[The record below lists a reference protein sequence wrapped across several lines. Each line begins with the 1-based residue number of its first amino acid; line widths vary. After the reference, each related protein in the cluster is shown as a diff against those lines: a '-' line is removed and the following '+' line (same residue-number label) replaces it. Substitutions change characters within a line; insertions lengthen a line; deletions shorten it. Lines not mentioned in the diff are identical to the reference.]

1 VIPQPFVRFSQDQEM
16 SVRVPNLFLALVV
29 IGSVSLSHSAEPLT
43 LAAAVDRTLRSNPD
57 LAALPARQRE
67 QNARIELAGLRPPLA
82 FDAQIENM
90 LGSGGYRDLDGA
102 ETSLSLSQV
111 IELGDQ
117 RRKRLAAARGTMD
130 ALELAQTV
138 AQLDAVAETT
148 RRYIELASE
157 EQQQILAMEWLAASQ
172 RKTNDVE
179 RRVKA
184 ARDPEVELV
193 RARIDL
199 SRAELGVRVA
209 ADRVRI
215 AQRKLAA
222 MWGAMEP
229 DFERI
234 EANLFDLP
242 NIESLQQR
250 TEKIASSADF
260 LLFATEI
267 RQREAE
273 VELAKAEARASITVS
288 AGIRR
293 LEATGDQAFI
303 AGFSMPLSSAR
314 YARPRIAEAQARRDG
329 LELERTAALIKARAS
344 LFEVAARLKHAVEEA
359 QTLRDDLI
367 PRMETAVK
375 ATEYAWQ
382 RGRYGYIELSEAQR
396 EQLGLR
402 LALITAAT
410 NAHLYRIEIERLTG
424 DSP

>member
-1 VIPQPFVRFSQDQEM
+1 M

-130 ALELAQTV
+130 ALNLAQTV

-396 EQLGLR
+396 ERLGLR

>member
-157 EQQQILAMEWLAASQ
+157 EQQRILAMEWLAASQ

-199 SRAELGVRVA
+199 SRAELGARVA

-396 EQLGLR
+396 EQLALR

>member
-1 VIPQPFVRFSQDQEM
+1 M
-16 SVRVPNLFLALVV
+16 RVPNLFLALVV

>member
-1 VIPQPFVRFSQDQEM
+1 M

-329 LELERTAALIKARAS
+329 LELERAAALIKARAS

-396 EQLGLR
+396 EQLALR

>member
-1 VIPQPFVRFSQDQEM
+1 M

-396 EQLGLR
+396 EQLALR

>member
-1 VIPQPFVRFSQDQEM
+1 M

-82 FDAQIENM
+82 FDAQIENL

>member
-1 VIPQPFVRFSQDQEM
+1 M
-16 SVRVPNLFLALVV
+16 RVPNLFLVLVV

-130 ALELAQTV
+130 ALELAKTV

-157 EQQQILAMEWLAASQ
+157 EQQRILAMEWLAASQ

-199 SRAELGVRVA
+199 SRAELGARVA
-209 ADRVRI
+209 ADRVQI

-273 VELAKAEARASITVS
+273 VELAKAEARASITVT

-303 AGFSMPLSSAR
+303 AGFSVPLSSAR

-396 EQLGLR
+396 EQLALR

>member
-1 VIPQPFVRFSQDQEM
+1 M

-199 SRAELGVRVA
+199 SRAELGARVA
-209 ADRVRI
+209 ADRVQI

>member
-1 VIPQPFVRFSQDQEM
+1 M

-396 EQLGLR
+396 ERLGLR

>member
-1 VIPQPFVRFSQDQEM
+1 M

-130 ALELAQTV
+130 ALELAKTV

-157 EQQQILAMEWLAASQ
+157 EQQRILAMEWLAASQ

-273 VELAKAEARASITVS
+273 VELAKAEARASITVT

-293 LEATGDQAFI
+293 LEATGDQAFF
-303 AGFSMPLSSAR
+303 AGFSVPLSSAR

-396 EQLGLR
+396 EQLALR

>member
-1 VIPQPFVRFSQDQEM
+1 M

-157 EQQQILAMEWLAASQ
+157 EQQRILAMEWLAASQ

-199 SRAELGVRVA
+199 SRAELGARVA

-329 LELERTAALIKARAS
+329 LELERAAALIKARAS

>member
-1 VIPQPFVRFSQDQEM
+1 M
-16 SVRVPNLFLALVV
+16 RVSRGFTVLLFF
-29 IGSVSLSHSAEPLT
+29 SVSVVSHSVVGRSAEPLT
-43 LAAAVDRTLRSNPD
+43 LATAVDKTLRSNPD
-57 LAALPARQRE
+57 LAVLPARKQE
-67 QNARIELAGLRPPLA
+67 QSARVAQAGLRQPWALE
-82 FDAQIENM
+82 AQIENA
-90 LGSGGYRDLDGA
+90 LGSGPYRDLDGA

-117 RRKRLAAARGTMD
+117 RRQRLAAARGGMD

-138 AQLDAVAETT
+138 AQLDVVAETT

-157 EQQQILAMEWLAASQ
+157 EQHRILATQWLAACQ
-172 RKTNDVE
+172 RKMSEVE

-184 ARDPEVELV
+184 ARDPEVELA
-193 RARIDL
+193 RAQIDL

-222 MWGAMEP
+222 MWGAAEP

-234 EANLFDLP
+234 EANLYELP
-242 NIESLQQR
+242 KIENLQQR
-250 TEKIASSADF
+250 TEKIASSADL

-267 RQREAE
+267 RQRQAE
-273 VELAKAEARASITVS
+273 VELAKAQARATITVN

-293 LEATGDQAFI
+293 IEATGDQALI
-303 AGFSMPLSSAR
+303 AGFSIPLASAR
-314 YARPRIAEAQARRDG
+314 YAEPRIAEARARREG
-329 LELERTAALIKARAS
+329 LERERDAALIKARAS
-344 LFEVAARLKHAVEEA
+344 LFEVAARLRHAVEEA
-359 QTLRDDLI
+359 QTLQHDLL
-367 PRMETAVK
+367 PRMESAVK

-382 RGRYGYIELSEAQR
+382 RGRYGYIELTEAQR
-396 EQLGLR
+396 ELLALR
-402 LALITAAT
+402 LALVSAAT

>member
-1 VIPQPFVRFSQDQEM
+1 M
-16 SVRVPNLFLALVV
+16 RVPNLFLALVV

-57 LAALPARQRE
+57 LAALPVRQRE

-157 EQQQILAMEWLAASQ
+157 EQQRILAIEWLAASQ

-293 LEATGDQAFI
+293 LEATGDQALI

>member
-1 VIPQPFVRFSQDQEM
+1 M

>member
-1 VIPQPFVRFSQDQEM
+1 M
-16 SVRVPNLFLALVV
+16 RVPNLFLVLVV

-130 ALELAQTV
+130 ALELAKTV

-157 EQQQILAMEWLAASQ
+157 EQQRILAMEWLAASQ

-199 SRAELGVRVA
+199 SRAELGARVA

-273 VELAKAEARASITVS
+273 VELAKAEARASITVT

-396 EQLGLR
+396 EQLALR

>member
-1 VIPQPFVRFSQDQEM
+1 M

-57 LAALPARQRE
+57 LAALPVRQRE

-157 EQQQILAMEWLAASQ
+157 EQQRILAIEWLAASQ

-293 LEATGDQAFI
+293 LEATGDQALI

>member
-1 VIPQPFVRFSQDQEM
+1 
-16 SVRVPNLFLALVV
+16 VRVPNLFLALVV

-199 SRAELGVRVA
+199 SRAELGARVA

>member
-1 VIPQPFVRFSQDQEM
+1 M

-199 SRAELGVRVA
+199 SRAELGARVA

>member
-1 VIPQPFVRFSQDQEM
+1 M
-16 SVRVPNLFLALVV
+16 SVRVPNLFLVLVV

-130 ALELAQTV
+130 ALELAKTV

-157 EQQQILAMEWLAASQ
+157 EQQRILAMEWLAASQ

-199 SRAELGVRVA
+199 SRAELGARVA

-273 VELAKAEARASITVS
+273 VELAKAEARASITVT

-303 AGFSMPLSSAR
+303 AGFSVPLSSAR

-396 EQLGLR
+396 ERLGLR

>member
-1 VIPQPFVRFSQDQEM
+1 M
-16 SVRVPNLFLALVV
+16 RVPNLFLALVV

-273 VELAKAEARASITVS
+273 VELAKAEARASITVT

>member
-1 VIPQPFVRFSQDQEM
+1 MF
-16 SVRVPNLFLALVV
+16 VRVPTPFVAIVAALVV
-29 IGSVSLSHSAEPLT
+29 IGSVSASHSAEPLT

-57 LAALPARQRE
+57 LAVLPARKLE
-67 QNARIELAGLRPPLA
+67 QNARIELAGLRPQLA
-82 FDAQIENM
+82 IDAQIENAF
-90 LGSGGYRDLDGA
+90 GSGAYRDLNGT

-117 RRKRLAAARGTMD
+117 RRKRLAAARDGMD
-130 ALELAQTV
+130 TLELAQTG
-138 AQLDAVAETT
+138 AQLDVVAETT

-157 EQQQILAMEWLAASQ
+157 EQQRTLAAQWLAASQ
-172 RKTNDVE
+172 RKTSEVE

-193 RARIDL
+193 RAQIDL
-199 SRAELGVRVA
+199 SRAELSVRAA

-222 MWGAMEP
+222 MWGATEP

-234 EANLFDLP
+234 DVDLFNLP
-242 NIESLQQR
+242 NIEALQHR
-250 TEKIASSADF
+250 MEKIASSADF

-273 VELAKAEARASITVS
+273 MALAKAQARASITVS

-303 AGFSMPLSSAR
+303 AGFSMPLASAR
-314 YARPRIAEAQARRDG
+314 YAKPRIAEAQARRDG
-329 LELERTAALIKARAS
+329 LERERDAALIKARAS
-344 LFEVAARLKHAVEEA
+344 LFEVAARLTHAVEEA
-359 QTLRDDLI
+359 QTLRDDLL

-382 RGRYGYIELSEAQR
+382 RGRYGYIELTEAQR
-396 EQLGLR
+396 EQLALR

>member
-1 VIPQPFVRFSQDQEM
+1 MP
-16 SVRVPNLFLALVV
+16 VRVPTLFSALVMALV
-29 IGSVSLSHSAEPLT
+29 MLGSVSISHSAEPLT
-43 LAAAVDRTLRSNPD
+43 LAAAVDRTLRNNPD
-57 LAALPARQRE
+57 LAVLPTRKLE
-67 QNARIELAGLRPPLA
+67 QSARIELAGLRPQLA
-82 FDAQIENM
+82 LDAQLENAF
-90 LGSGGYRDLDGA
+90 GSGNYRDLDGA

-130 ALELAQTV
+130 SLELAQTV

-157 EQQQILAMEWLAASQ
+157 EQQRTLATEWLAAVQ
-172 RKTNDVE
+172 RKTSEVE

-234 EANLFDLP
+234 DADLFDLP
-242 NIESLQQR
+242 NIETLQQR
-250 TEKIASSADF
+250 TEKIANSADF

-273 VELAKAEARASITVS
+273 VALAKAQARDSITVS

-293 LEATGDQAFI
+293 LEATGDQALV
-303 AGFSMPLSSAR
+303 AGFSMPLASAR
-314 YARPRIAEAQARRDG
+314 YGKPRIAEAQARREG
-329 LELERTAALIKARAS
+329 LERERDAALIKARAS
-344 LFEVAARLKHAVEEA
+344 LFEVAARLRHAVEEA

-367 PRMETAVK
+367 PRMDTAVK

-382 RGRYGYIELSEAQR
+382 RGRYGYIELTEAQR
-396 EQLGLR
+396 EQLALR

>member
-1 VIPQPFVRFSQDQEM
+1 M
-16 SVRVPNLFLALVV
+16 RVPNLFLALVV

-157 EQQQILAMEWLAASQ
+157 EQQRILAMEWLAASQ

-199 SRAELGVRVA
+199 SRAELGARVA
-209 ADRVRI
+209 ADRVQI

-396 EQLGLR
+396 EQLALR